1 MTETMTNDTSNYWTA
16 TAAAAMNMTCGGN
29 PITIRHDDGRVYH
42 GYVNEHGEKHGQGTL
57 KMDVCVT
64 GTVGDESSHTVRWTE
79 FSGSW
84 RNGVMHGYGVMRR
97 MTERGV
103 DYVAHDGMWDDGVPI
118 IHAPIIHAPIIH
130 APIINKDQENE
141 ENEHEVSWSCQ
152 QMRYASM
159 SAEDDDDD
167 DDDEYN
173 KFHDSPRRGDYDHH
187 EEAS

>member
-1 MTETMTNDTSNYWTA
+1 MTETTNNADYWTL
-16 TAAAAMNMTCGGN
+16 TASAAMNMTCGDGI

-42 GYVNEHGEKHGQGTL
+42 GCVNEHGEKHGQGTL

-84 RNGVMHGYGVMRR
+84 RNGVMHGYGVMSR
-97 MTERGV
+97 MTETGV

-118 IHAPIIHAPIIH
+118 IHAPIIHAPII
-130 APIINKDQENE
+130 NDE
-141 ENEHEVSWSCQ
+141 ENEDEDEDEEASWSWQ
-152 QMRYASM
+152 QMYAES
-159 SAEDDDDD
+159 DDDD
-167 DDDEYN
+167 DDDEYHN
-173 KFHDSPRRGDYDHH
+173 NNNLHNSPGYDHH

>member
-1 MTETMTNDTSNYWTA
+1 MTETMTSNYWTA
-16 TAAAAMNMTCGGN
+16 TAAAAMNMTCGSGGN
-29 PITIRHDDGRVYH
+29 GRLPITIRHDDGRVYH

-64 GTVGDESSHTVRWTE
+64 GTVGDESSHTTRWTE

-118 IHAPIIHAPIIH
+118 IN
-130 APIINKDQENE
+130 INKDE
-141 ENEHEVSWSCQ
+141 EEEEDEASTSWLTC
-152 QMRYASM
+152 
-159 SAEDDDDD
+159 D
-167 DDDEYN
+167 DDDEYYN

>member
-1 MTETMTNDTSNYWTA
+1 MTEMMKNEYWTA
-16 TAAAAMNMTCGGN
+16 TAAAAMNMTCGGI

-64 GTVGDESSHTVRWTE
+64 GTVGDEGSHMVRWTE

-84 RNGVMHGYGVMRR
+84 RNGVMHGYGVMSR

-118 IHAPIIHAPIIH
+118 I
-130 APIINKDQENE
+130 NKDE
-141 ENEHEVSWSCQ
+141 ENEASWSWQ
-152 QMRYASM
+152 QMRAAAYASM
-159 SAEDDDDD
+159 SD
-167 DDDEYN
+167 DDDEYDEYYRSYN
-173 KFHDSPRRGDYDHH
+173 DSPRCGDYDHN